1 MIKFSLL
8 PSPNA
13 VWLRSFWLVMSLSS
27 GLLVGA
33 LVVRLFS
40 PHWFTLGIMVGLVLA
55 IPGLIRPQS
64 VSIPYRAWN
73 KLARL
78 YTRYASNGL
87 LLIWFYL
94 VFGAVG
100 HSESSSLRLARPL
113 AAKSLWVPR
122 GVQTVTSSHGS
133 QQTTIEEAQHRSW
146 ISAFLMWA
154 TRTSN
159 WWAYCL
165 LPFFMLLAPLAREH
179 EDSPAPVDIYPL
191 F

>member
-1 MIKFSLL
+1 MIKFSL
-8 PSPNA
+8 PSSPTA

-33 LVVRLFS
+33 LAALFFS
-40 PHWFTLGIMVGLVLA
+40 APWFTPGIIAALGLA
-55 IPGLIRPQS
+55 LPGLMWPQS
-64 VSIPYRAWN
+64 VSMPYRAWN
-73 KLARL
+73 KLAYL

-94 VFGAVG
+94 VFRAVG
-100 HSESSSLRLARPL
+100 HSGSSSLRLVRPL

-122 GVQTVTSSHGS
+122 EVQTVTPSHGS
-133 QQTTIEEAQHRSW
+133 QHTTIEEALHRSW
-146 ISAFLMWA
+146 VSAFLTWA
-154 TRTSN
+154 TSTSN

-165 LPFFMLLAPLAREH
+165 LPFFMLLAPLVREH
-179 EDSPAPVDIYPL
+179 EDSPSPVDTYPL